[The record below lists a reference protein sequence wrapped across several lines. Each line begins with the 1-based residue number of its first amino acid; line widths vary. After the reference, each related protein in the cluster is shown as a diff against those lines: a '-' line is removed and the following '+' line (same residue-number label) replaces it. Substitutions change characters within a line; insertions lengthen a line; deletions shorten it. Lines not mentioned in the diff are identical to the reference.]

1 MFFKKNT
8 LVALLLFLIVII
20 FAIISCYNE
29 NILLKNISKE
39 GYTDISNET
48 TESPTCGDNSA
59 PPCFSSIVSDQLYNW
74 DSNNYFLDD
83 DNYILKTQVIPP
95 VCPSCPTM
103 LKDHDHNV
111 SEGLANNKPSNG
123 ASNGSTNI
131 QETTVTDINQDVN
144 NESSTITN
152 TSNLTN
158 VYNDKPQP
166 QPQQQQSQ
174 EQNKF
179 FENKMNDL
187 VGQLKSLKQSNSKNS
202 DGSCPPCPPCDRCPE
217 PAFSCEKVINY
228 RSSNVGEYLPMPVL
242 NDFSTI
248 PAN

>member
-39 GYTDISNET
+39 GYTGISNET
-48 TESPTCGDNSA
+48 TETPTCGDNSA

-111 SEGLANNKPSNG
+111 SEGLTNGTSNG
-123 ASNGSTNI
+123 ASNGNTNI
-131 QETTVTDINQDVN
+131 QETNVTDIN
-144 NESSTITN
+144 
-152 TSNLTN
+152 
-158 VYNDKPQP
+158 
-166 QPQQQQSQ
+166 
-174 EQNKF
+174 
-179 FENKMNDL
+179 
-187 VGQLKSLKQSNSKNS
+187 
-202 DGSCPPCPPCDRCPE
+202 
-217 PAFSCEKVINY
+217 
-228 RSSNVGEYLPMPVL
+228 
-242 NDFSTI
+242 
-248 PAN
+248 